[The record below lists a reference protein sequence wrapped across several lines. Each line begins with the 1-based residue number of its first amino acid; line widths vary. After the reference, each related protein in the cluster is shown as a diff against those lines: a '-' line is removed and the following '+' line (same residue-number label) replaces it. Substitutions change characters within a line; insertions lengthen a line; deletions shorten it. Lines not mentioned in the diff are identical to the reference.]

1 MELVVDTS
9 VIIAVISG
17 EATRGALIRV
27 SRGAELVAPASVHWE
42 VGNAVAALMKRRLAT
57 REQGLLLLA
66 AYAEVP
72 LRLMDVDLSA
82 SLELAAAYNLYA
94 YDAYVLTCAL
104 SQRAP
109 LLTLDKGQA
118 RAAVT
123 AGVRLRE
130 VGS

>member
-17 EATRGALIRV
+17 ESSRAALIRAT
-27 SRGAELVAPASVHWE
+27 RGAELVAPASVHWE

-57 REQGLLLLA
+57 RDQAFELLA
-66 AYAEVP
+66 AYADVP
-72 LRLMDVDLSA
+72 LRLLDVELSA
-82 SLELAAAYNLYA
+82 AMELAASHALYA
-94 YDAYVLTCAL
+94 YDAYVLACAL

-118 RAAVT
+118 RAAIA
-123 AGVRLRE
+123 AGVRLKE
-130 VGS
+130 VET